1 MKENKMENNEQ
12 DINNEQQNNA
22 SEMLF
27 QQIKAITTFHIIQAS
42 LDDLT
47 EMIADLELKAAELAE
62 QAIVIDRLVSLLNK
76 EKEAE

>member
-1 MKENKMENNEQ
+1 MENNN
-12 DINNEQQNNA
+12 INNEQNNT

-27 QQIKAITTFHIIQAS
+27 QQIKAITTFQVIQAS

-47 EMIADLELKAAELAE
+47 EMVAELELKAAELAQ
-62 QAIVIDRLVSLLNK
+62 QAIVIDQLVALMNK

>member
-1 MKENKMENNEQ
+1 MENNEQ
-12 DINNEQQNNA
+12 DINNEQNNA

-62 QAIVIDRLVSLLNK
+62 QAIVIDRLVSLMNK

>member
-1 MKENKMENNEQ
+1 MENNEQ